1 MQEFVK
7 RQIKLFAIIQIICVF
22 LVMSGCAKVERELD
36 FKRSGLITMKLN
48 IALQESLINMTFG
61 SVDDF
66 YENMDSSYENFPDFN
81 IHKIQTEINGSDAYG
96 FSIEG
101 TATEE
106 IAEEVFSLSGITTEI
121 EKSGYFKKNI
131 KITLTSNS
139 IFEENSQSS
148 QLITALVGAA
158 INDSFAVEVP
168 EKVYETNG
176 SVCADND
183 KRVTWNILD
192 LETGKVRSK
201 ELTVSYIDSVAIITT
216 VLIVLFVLLV
226 LIAILAIIII
236 IIVAVKKKKKKR
248 RKENPIQNDLG
259 EPKNE

>member
-1 MQEFVK
+1 
-7 RQIKLFAIIQIICVF
+7 
-22 LVMSGCAKVERELD
+22 MSVC
-36 FKRSGLITMKLN
+36 FIN
-48 IALQESLINMTFG
+48 INS
-61 SVDDF
+61 
-66 YENMDSSYENFPDFN
+66 
-81 IHKIQTEINGSDAYG
+81 
-96 FSIEG
+96 
-101 TATEE
+101 
-106 IAEEVFSLSGITTEI
+106 
-121 EKSGYFKKNI
+121 KKNI

-236 IIVAVKKKKKKR
+236 IIVAVKNKKKKR
-248 RKENPIQNDLG
+248 GKENPIQKDLG
-259 EPKNE
+259 EPNNE